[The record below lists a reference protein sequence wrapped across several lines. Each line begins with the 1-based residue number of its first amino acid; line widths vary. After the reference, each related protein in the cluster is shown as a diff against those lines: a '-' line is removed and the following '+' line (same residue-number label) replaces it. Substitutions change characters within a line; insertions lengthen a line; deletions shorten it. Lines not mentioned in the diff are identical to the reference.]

1 MSRSD
6 GISTVVAATVLAA
19 ATVAFMAGVH
29 VAAALAGL
37 AEPTWDP
44 FEYAWSLWVTHDQ
57 VFPDGWVPW
66 VVLFEAIVLAVFI
79 GGLISWGVWA
89 RRRRRAKGA
98 HRDNPDGFVGGRDLQ
113 RRVDSGH
120 LAESTTP
127 YGYVDRKPVS
137 ARTEDTGACLAPPR
151 SGKSMRLVVGR
162 VLGAPGPCVTT
173 STRPDVLRLTA
184 LKRSERGTV
193 MVFDPEGITA
203 WPDRVRWNMVDGC
216 ADTTEA
222 ARRAAALVAARPLGS
237 DSKNGGFFA
246 EAALTVLRCLLH
258 AAALGRH
265 DMRAV
270 MLWVRDFED
279 DTPYNIL
286 RTDPRAATGWLQ
298 DLRKFCRAEAR
309 ETVDSTDMSLRL
321 VLGAF
326 SNEHVLDAVCP
337 APGDLVVD
345 PASFYVSTDT
355 LYLLSESD
363 TASQSAPVIT
373 ALVESIA
380 GAARR
385 AANRTAKG
393 RLPVPLTQV
402 LDEVANVA
410 PIPSLPQLMSEGG
423 GSGIVTW
430 AITQSRSQLEK
441 RWGREGART
450 ILNSAAILLV
460 LGGVKDTEFLEE
472 LSKLCDER
480 EVQRTSR
487 TSSERGSSTSTST
500 ARERVMPVA
509 RIRQLPEGEALLLY
523 RELAAAIVTLPAWWE
538 TKAKADCEASM
549 TWTLGREGLLETGQT
564 V

>member
-6 GISTVVAATVLAA
+6 WISTVVAAAVLAA
-19 ATVAFMAGVH
+19 ATTAFMAGVH

-37 AEPTWDP
+37 AEPTWNP

-57 VFPDGWVPW
+57 VLPDGWVPW
-66 VVLFEAIVLAVFI
+66 AVLFEALVLAVFI

-98 HRDNPDGFVGGRDLQ
+98 HRDNSDGFAGGRDLQ

-137 ARTEDTGACLAPPR
+137 ARTEDTGASVAPPR
-151 SGKSMRLVVGR
+151 SGKTMRLVVGR
-162 VLGAPGPCVTT
+162 ILDAIGACVTT
-173 STRPDVLRLTA
+173 STRADVLRLTA
-184 LKRSERGTV
+184 LARSKRGRV
-193 MVFDPEGITA
+193 MVFDPEGLTA
-203 WPDRVRWNMVDGC
+203 WPDRVRWNIVDGC
-216 ADTTEA
+216 ADAGEA
-222 ARRAAALVAARPLGS
+222 TKRAAAMIAARPL
-237 DSKNGGFFA
+237 DSGKNAGFFND
-246 EAALTVLRCLLH
+246 AANKVLRCLLH
-258 AAALGRH
+258 AAALGGH
-265 DMRAV
+265 DMRTV
-270 MLWVRDFED
+270 MAWARDFED
-279 DTPYNIL
+279 DAPYNIL
-286 RTDPRAATGWLQ
+286 RTHEGAATGWVQ
-298 DLRKFCRAEAR
+298 DLAKFCRAKAE
-309 ETVDSTDMSLRL
+309 ETVASTDMSLSL
-321 VLGAF
+321 VLDAF

-337 APGDLVVD
+337 APGEPVVD
-345 PASFYVSTDT
+345 PSQFYASTDT

-363 TASQSAPVIT
+363 QTSPSAPVIT
-373 ALVESIA
+373 ALVETIA
-380 GAARR
+380 RAARR
-385 AANRTAKG
+385 AATRTTKG
-393 RLPVPLTQV
+393 RLPVPLTLV

-423 GSGIVTW
+423 GSGIITW
-430 AITQSRSQLEK
+430 AITQSRSQLET

-450 ILNSAAILLV
+450 ILNSASILLV

-480 EVQRTSR
+480 EVQRTSE

-500 ARERVMPVA
+500 AQERVMPVA

-538 TKAKADCEASM
+538 TKAKAECEASV
-549 TWTLGREGLLETGQT
+549 TWALGWEGLLEAGQT
-564 V
+564 A